1 MRRTKKLFVVTATT
15 VAMLVAAV
23 LPAVAQSQEADSIV
37 FLPYGNGATYSC
49 TGGAPFIFDPHSGEG
64 NCAVEQI
71 GKPAGL
77 VCEVPTTVRI
87 VHGTHQAEEDAKLCQ

>member
-1 MRRTKKLFVVTATT
+1 MRRTKKLLVVTATAVT
-15 VAMLVAAV
+15 MLVAAV
-23 LPAVAQSQEADSIV
+23 LPAVAQSQEVDSII

>member
-1 MRRTKKLFVVTATT
+1 MRRTKKLFVITATAAAT
-15 VAMLVAAV
+15 LVAAI

-49 TGGAPFIFDPHSGEG
+49 SGGAPFIFDPHSGEG

-71 GKPAGL
+71 GRPAGL
-77 VCEVPTTVRI
+77 ECEVPTTIRV
-87 VHGTHQAEEDAKLCQ
+87 VHGMHQAEEDAKLCQ